1 MADEDGRGADS
12 ASNVTLVSVS
22 LSENRLVLVE
32 PVSVSWLLVRVGPVM
47 FDPPAA
53 TIAAR
58 ASATAAC
65 TSGSAK
71 ASSNV
76 WSKTM
81 EPSTRP
87 TIRVAKVST
96 RCVVVVGAS

>member
-1 MADEDGRGADS
+1 MVAGPKVVDD
-12 ASNVTLVSVS
+12 VTLVSVRF
-22 LSENRLVLVE
+22 SEKRLVLVE
-32 PVSVSWLLVRVGPVM
+32 PVNVSWLLVRVGPVM

-76 WSKTM
+76 WSKTI
-81 EPSTRP
+81 EPSTCP

-96 RCVVVVGAS
+96 RCVVVVGGS